1 MLLANLS
8 RKRATQ
14 EQDIKKKKRG
24 LASLNLRAGRIHSST
39 NFDLLLL
46 SILNCP
52 IPSFPPLTSWPDDAV
67 KPITSKSL
75 EPKDILAQHFFLDI
89 FQL

>member
-24 LASLNLRAGRIHSST
+24 LASLNLRAGST